1 MNLELKNTTYK
12 QLLWIGMAS
21 ITLFFAGLT
30 SAVIVRSSES
40 GWNEITMPKNFWFST
55 VIIILGSL
63 LLIISKKMVKKG
75 KNPAD
80 YIFLTFVCGVIFAI
94 CQFKG
99 WSELV
104 NQGKFFVGE
113 GSSPASSFLYV
124 ITFAHLVHVIGG
136 LISVFVTYTKS
147 VNLKY
152 SEKNYLG
159 IELTSI
165 YWHFLDI
172 LWLYLFA
179 FLLYII

>member
-1 MNLELKNTTYK
+1 MNLEIKNTTYK

-40 GWNEITMPKNFWFST
+40 GWQEITMPKYFWFST

-63 LLIISKKMVKKG
+63 LLILSKKMVKRG

-104 NQGKFFVGE
+104 DQGKFFVGE

-124 ITFAHLVHVIGG
+124 ITFAHLIHVIGG

-152 SEKNYLG
+152 SKKNYLG

>member
-1 MNLELKNTTYK
+1 MNVKLKNATYK
-12 QLLWIGMAS
+12 QMLWIGMAS

-40 GWNEITMPKNFWFST
+40 GWQEISMPKSFWLST
-55 VIIILGSL
+55 LAIILGSM
-63 LLIISKKMVKKG
+63 LLIISKRIVKKG
-75 KNPAD
+75 KNPSD
-80 YIFLTFVCGVIFAI
+80 LIFLTFVCGVIFAV
-94 CQFKG
+94 CQFRG

-136 LISVFVTYTKS
+136 LISVFITFTKS

-152 SEKNYLG
+152 TKENYLG

-172 LWLYLFA
+172 LWIYLFA